1 MLAQLERAAGTATIG
16 FKLRGAV
23 TAIDDLYQQGS
34 AKVRLA
40 RAEPDRLS
48 EAVLINTSGGL
59 TDRDQFTA
67 NLIWGKGSTAIVT
80 TQAAERIYK
89 ARTGTD
95 YTSDTDHASIAT
107 NLTIGADA
115 TAFWLPQET
124 IMFDRAAY
132 TRKTLIDMAANAT
145 LVAIESTLF
154 GRGAMGETIESGSIK
169 EVWQIRIDGKL
180 IFADAFALS
189 GAIDQRLDKPV
200 VTNGARAIST
210 LIYIGP
216 DLNDTRD
223 QINGLIEEQNG
234 TGRAGTVGD
243 IVVTRLFAKTGHAL
257 REMSM
262 PIVESL
268 MKKTAH
274 MPSAKSLLP
283 RVWSL

>member
-16 FKLRGAV
+16 FKRRGAETV
-23 TAIDDLYQQGS
+23 IDDLYQQGS

-40 RAEPDRLS
+40 RSEPNRLS

-59 TDRDQFTA
+59 TDRDRFTA
-67 NLIWGKGSTAIVT
+67 NLIWGEDCTAIIT

-89 ARTGTD
+89 ARAGTD
-95 YTSDTDHASIAT
+95 YASETDHAAIST
-107 NLTIGADA
+107 NLTIGPGA

-154 GRGAMGETIESGSIK
+154 GRGAMGETIGDGSVK
-169 EVWQIRIDGKL
+169 EIWQIRIEGEL
-180 IFADAFALS
+180 VFADALALS
-189 GAIDQRLDKPV
+189 GAIDQTLDKAV

-210 LIYIGP
+210 LIYVGP
-216 DLNDTRD
+216 DLDGTRD
-223 QINGLIEEQNG
+223 QINAIIDDQNA

-243 IVVTRLFAKTGHAL
+243 SVVTRLFAKTGHAL
-257 REMSM
+257 RQISM
-262 PIVESL
+262 PILESL
-268 MKKTAH
+268 MKKTAKL
-274 MPSAKSLLP
+274 PDAKSLLP